1 MAAEDEGMD
10 ELPPRLA
17 QMFATMDPSTVRSMF
32 PDIADAYTSGAM
44 SHEDAAAAITGR
56 LTRMIAP
63 RPIPDEARV
72 VTDELVCPVHKWL
85 PEQRMADIPQA
96 VWDALNAVLS
106 GPDATPAQRA
116 RWPQGLGAV
125 LDADPVVTAKILHDA
140 DGVPAFCLAF
150 ESEDHARV
158 YTWKTNYHIFYG
170 EGAQILYCQN
180 FEFGGMRL
188 PDNLFHFLRYVTDGK
203 VEAVGGRLRLK
214 EEYETFGCYEPRQ
227 GREQDGREHLSE
239 WFARCYRRLAG
250 EVSYQTEPDEGPRHG
265 PACACD
271 VCLARPHPF
280 TGAAPPAPPER
291 QRHRPVGGKNRRRT
305 YDQMARVPPDEGA
318 E

>member
-85 PEQRMADIPQA
+85 PEQQMADIPTA

-203 VEAVGGRLRLK
+203 VEAVDGRLRLK

-250 EVSYQTEPDEGPRHG
+250 EISYQTNPETGPASTHG

-271 VCLARPHPF
+271 ACLTRPDPF
-280 TGAAPPAPPER
+280 TGAAPPAR
-291 QRHRPVGGKNRRRT
+291 RRPRRPIGGKNRRRT
-305 YDQMARVPPDEGA
+305 RRRTNPSDEA
-318 E
+318 EE